1 MFSKI
6 KPKGFTRIASS
17 LTAFALTF
25 ALLTG
30 FIYAKPFEA
39 NAQQGG
45 SPVIT
50 GVSGTSASINRAII
64 NFNGTGYSVNAN
76 KSITL
81 YFETGATYTHTTT
94 AAVAYSAS
102 ANSYTINHTGIAPPS
117 YALQRP
123 PQFVYAS
130 VVAVYIEP
138 GFFADASGNP
148 LDSLGTA
155 PYVIPTVQGPIN
167 VNYGPITV
175 DIIFASGTSGFGTT
189 PGEVI
194 TIWDTSGNVYTYTN
208 SSLPMNVEYNARH
221 RSFIISVPDIR
232 PLIFYPAQNETYS
245 MYIPPNFFV
254 DVNGNGLGSFGTTPY
269 VPPTNPPV
277 VQPQVQGPPN
287 FDYNQG
293 TGEVVIGFAPG
304 TNGFGVNAG
313 ETVTIYDSAGNASTF
328 TPSAT
333 PYSSGANSI
342 VAPATAFSP
351 AFAFN
356 PSETYTVYISPG
368 LLTNSTGAT
377 LGNLGS
383 TPYTPPTNPPTNPPT
398 TPTVVTDNYYQRH
411 YDTWLNVFTAINEMP
426 NGGTMRL
433 TVPTSI
439 DHVQH
444 FVLDALVGTNKTLII
459 ERGGWTYTIS
469 GRNMRDIV
477 PGHNQLFVGN
487 LDAFVTAR
495 T

>member
-1 MFSKI
+1 MFSKS
-6 KPKGFTRIASS
+6 KPTSFMRIASS

-50 GVSGTSASINRAII
+50 GVANVTYQTNGNDGAII
-64 NFNGTGYSVNAN
+64 NFNGTGYAVNAGKTVTYYLANGTTCTYTSSSSIAYNASVN
-76 KSITL
+76 SFT
-81 YFETGATYTHTTT
+81 
-94 AAVAYSAS
+94 VS
-102 ANSYTINHTGIAPPS
+102 PS
-117 YALQRP
+117 TVSPSNNFFNNLA
-123 PQFVYAS
+123 
-130 VVAVYIEP
+130 VAVYIEP

-148 LDSLGTA
+148 LDNLGTS
-155 PYVIPTVQGPIN
+155 PYVFPTVQGPIDIL
-167 VNYGPITV
+167 YDPIIV
-175 DIIFASGTSGFGTT
+175 EIRFAAGTFGFGTT

-194 TIWDTSGNVYTYTN
+194 TIWDTSGNVYTYTHITTN
-208 SSLPMNVEYNARH
+208 THPINVEYNALDRN
-221 RSFIISVPDIR
+221 FVISVPTIR

-277 VQPQVQGPPN
+277 VQPQVQGPPS
-287 FDYNQG
+287 FGYNQG

-328 TPSAT
+328 TPPAT

-351 AFAFN
+351 VFAFN

-368 LLTNSTGAT
+368 LLTGSTGAT

-383 TPYTPPTNPPTNPPT
+383 TPYTPPTNPPTNPP
-398 TPTVVTDNYYQRH
+398 VVTDNYYQHH